1 MNRRRRRV
9 TVHYKPTGAG
19 KTMMRAMGVFHAVF
33 GTVFAIIAVTV
44 IIPSAGL
51 FGVLF
56 LAAGVFFAVNGTL
69 IALGKEGLMG
79 RSYQVETETDED
91 GELTDEDAPESSA
104 VSVPPP
110 ATPQPSV
117 EARLRQLEDLREK
130 RLITANEFEEKRKEI
145 LKEL

>member
-9 TVHYKPTGAG
+9 TVRYKPTGAG
-19 KTMMRAMGVFHAVF
+19 KTMFRAMGVFHAVF
-33 GTVFAIIAVTV
+33 GTVFAIIALTV

-79 RSYQVETETDED
+79 RSYQVETETDE
-91 GELTDEDAPESSA
+91 GEELVEEEPRTAE
-104 VSVPPP
+104 PP
-110 ATPQPSV
+110 ASSQPSP

>member
-9 TVHYKPTGAG
+9 TVRYKPTGAG
-19 KTMMRAMGVFHAVF
+19 KAMMRGMGVIHAIF
-33 GTVFAIIAVTV
+33 GTVFAVFAVTT
-44 IIPSAGL
+44 IIPNIPL

-56 LAAGVFFAVNGTL
+56 LAVGVFFAVNGAL

-79 RSYQVETETDED
+79 RSYQVETETDE
-91 GELTDEDAPESSA
+91 GEELTEEEPRTASPS
-104 VSVPPP
+104 
-110 ATPQPSV
+110 ATPRPSA
-117 EARLRQLEDLREK
+117 EERLKQLEELREK

>member
-1 MNRRRRRV
+1 MDRRRRRV
-9 TVHYKPTGAG
+9 TVRYKPTGAG
-19 KTMMRAMGVFHAVF
+19 KTMLRAMGVFHAVF

-79 RSYQVETETDED
+79 RSYQIETETEGDESEQTAD
-91 GELTDEDAPESSA
+91 ISTESSR
-104 VSVPPP
+104 P
-110 ATPQPSV
+110 AQSRPSAG
-117 EARLRQLEDLREK
+117 ERLKQLEELREK

>member
-1 MNRRRRRV
+1 MNRRSRRV

-69 IALGKEGLMG
+69 IALGKEGIMG
-79 RSYQVETETDED
+79 RSYQVETETEE
-91 GELTDEDAPESSA
+91 GEELAEEGTI
-104 VSVPPP
+104 PPP
-110 ATPQPSV
+110 AAPRPSAG
-117 EARLRQLEDLREK
+117 ERLKQLEELREK
-130 RLITANEFEEKRKEI
+130 RLITAGEFEEKRKEI
-145 LKEL
+145 LREL

>member
-1 MNRRRRRV
+1 MRNRKRV
-9 TVHYKPTGAG
+9 TVRYKPTGAG
-19 KTMMRAMGVFHAVF
+19 KTMFRAIGVFHAVF

-56 LAAGVFFAVNGTL
+56 LAAGAFFAVNGTL
-69 IALGKEGLMG
+69 VALGKEGFMG
-79 RSYQVETETDED
+79 RSYQVETETDEGGD
-91 GELTDEDAPESSA
+91 LEAEEELRTAAPAASS
-104 VSVPPP
+104 
-110 ATPQPSV
+110 SV

>member
-1 MNRRRRRV
+1 MGRRRRRV

-69 IALGKEGLMG
+69 IALGKEGIMG
-79 RSYQVETETDED
+79 RSYQVETETDE
-91 GELTDEDAPESSA
+91 GEELTEEGAPES
-104 VSVPPP
+104 SVPPP
-110 ATPQPSV
+110 AASQSSP

>member
-9 TVHYKPTGAG
+9 TVRYKPTGAG
-19 KTMMRAMGVFHAVF
+19 KTMYRAMGVFHAVF

-56 LAAGVFFAVNGTL
+56 LAAGAFFAVNGTL

-79 RSYQVETETDED
+79 RSYQIETETDED
-91 GELTDEDAPESSA
+91 GELTEEETRTVPSPVSPPSA
-104 VSVPPP
+104 
-110 ATPQPSV
+110 
-117 EARLRQLEDLREK
+117 EERLKQLEDLREK